1 MSTTNRRVASVRNLC
16 MLSSLTALFAL
27 GLTIPASADKTAS
40 AERASSETVSTRWH
54 TPQVEPAMR
63 VASAETLQA
72 ALAVNAVAA
81 PAAARGGGQVGAVT
95 GALPFP
101 IFLRLGAAVSPRT
114 KFVGGADITFP
125 QLSIG
130 QGFTTRVD
138 AEAIVSANFGGVS
151 TLVPVTFDQ
160 VYSKGLVSGTRVYGG
175 VGIGPYIGEV
185 TRFGGKVF
193 VGATQGRIGGELGV
207 HFTGFGDPLLTL
219 QARFRL

>member
-16 MLSSLTALFAL
+16 MLSSLTALLAL

-54 TPQVEPAMR
+54 TPQVEPAMQ
-63 VASAETLQA
+63 VASAGTLQA
-72 ALAVNAVAA
+72 ALATNAVAV
-81 PAAARGGGQVGAVT
+81 PAAARGGGQVSDL
-95 GALPFP
+95 LPGTP
-101 IFLRLGAAVSPRT
+101 VWLRLGLSVSPRT
-114 KFVGGADITFP
+114 KFVGGADITLP
-125 QLSIG
+125 QLSLG
-130 QGFTTRVD
+130 PGFVSRID
-138 AEAIVSANFGGVS
+138 AEAVVSANFGGAS

-160 VYSKGLVSGTRVYGG
+160 VYSKGLVSGTRTYVGA
-175 VGIGPYIGEV
+175 GIGPYIGEV
-185 TRFGGKVF
+185 TRFGGKIF